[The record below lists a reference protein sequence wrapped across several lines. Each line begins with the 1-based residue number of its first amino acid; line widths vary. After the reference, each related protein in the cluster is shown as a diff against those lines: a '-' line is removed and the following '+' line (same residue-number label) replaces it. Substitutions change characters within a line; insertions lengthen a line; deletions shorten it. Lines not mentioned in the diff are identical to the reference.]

1 MSSPCHQP
9 EKWNGMKQ
17 VSGPTRS
24 VTSAFTF
31 RRVLLPSGF
40 LPGVLTHTYSPLR
53 MPRSAADFGLIST
66 KLSCI
71 SSASHGLERV
81 SSPPPSY
88 STNRPEVRML
98 GNCLP
103 MSLFFSWIDLYSVG
117 RRQNAFLSS
126 WVGYLSTRS
135 ARMPYSGSRC
145 CGMPS
150 GKFHTI
156 ARALALPNGWQPWFF
171 ITTRWMPPARSVF
184 QFLPSASFFSS
195 SVSSSHQP
203 SFFTSTWSNSG
214 YPVLMSAPFEYEPSS
229 ANRLTPSFSTPKLA
243 RKLPPPSMTCLEVSY
258 KFGEPGC
265 LSSAFP

>member
-1 MSSPCHQP
+1 MSLPCHQP
-9 EKWNGMKQ
+9 EKWNGMKAW
-17 VSGPTRS
+17 SGPTPS
-24 VTSAFTF
+24 VILAVTLIRAPVGVFTQTCS
-31 RRVLLPSGF
+31 PF
-40 LPGVLTHTYSPLR
+40 L
-53 MPRSAADFGLIST
+53 MWRSAAAFGLIST
-66 KLSCI
+66 KFSCI
-71 SSASHGLERV
+71 NSASHGLERV

-88 STNRPEVRML
+88 STRRPLVRTI
-98 GNCLP
+98 GKSLP
-103 MSLFFSWIDLYSVG
+103 MFLFLSCTDLYSVG
-117 RRQNAFLSS
+117 SRQKTFTSS

-171 ITTRWMPPARSVF
+171 LTTRWMPPERSVA
-184 QFLPSASFFSS
+184 QLLPSASFFSS

-229 ANRLTPSFSTPKLA
+229 ANRLTPSFSTPKLP